1 MLLHKHKKFAQLYPL
16 GGHIEPAE
24 LPHEAALREVFEESG
39 LEVKLIDFC
48 GEVADTSSAFVLP
61 APAFLLHEN
70 KSAPVQNLDFVYA
83 AITEGEIESLG
94 ELCPMSG
101 ESKLFFWVGK
111 KEIETGSVIFGGEE
125 YIIPAHIK
133 SIAKMVFERFIEE

>member
-1 MLLHKHKKFAQLYPL
+1 MLP
-16 GGHIEPAE
+16 
-24 LPHEAALREVFEESG
+24 V
-39 LEVKLIDFC
+39 
-48 GEVADTSSAFVLP
+48 
-61 APAFLLHEN
+61 PAFLLHEN